1 MATALTTNWLHVDI
15 EDETPPL
22 LSTLSSCMTL
32 SDVQC
37 DGYVRLLAA
46 DISLEDYEEPSAKL
60 KVFRGLKLKQEQP
73 LPGIPTAIE
82 SLYIDETEPKTPVI
96 AVAIAESVLFYR
108 HLKPYF
114 KYTVPALDAEELE
127 LEVWRKLP
135 VMKSETHDALLQLL
149 KDVDHAKLS
158 RKTQRLL
165 QLSGDEREAFID
177 THKDSPVGR
186 VGNIVAMCCLKR
198 VSSSPN
204 PPSHLVLATDTG
216 RVYVLEPQGFNLV
229 YQGRTCSYET
239 AVPSLISVHG
249 TYETDFCIVVGTR
262 NGGVYLLRKS
272 NNEGQEILKL
282 STALTGLL
290 LLPVDQTIVV
300 TSMEPRYLCYSK
312 RGKLLHQVQLEAQP
326 VCILPLMLAHLGITL
341 VAVAL
346 QGGVVKFFLQRF
358 QVDEFVL
365 PETVAAML
373 YGRMGME
380 DHVLTLT
387 TQSGEMFVKILR
399 RVTRFEA
406 DVVAATAAAGKSAT
420 NSQRIEN
427 STSILD
433 KPKKSSIFVEQAARE
448 KQKAKASYGSF
459 QVELWRLR
467 HTAARATIDAIN
479 SSEST
484 ISGDLTHAPVKLSA
498 EVCGSGPAFRL
509 YLTVQNLSTFK
520 MASNLVVLLH
530 ADRRHYTM
538 QQSMA
543 RLPSV
548 LPGIPLRVDFEVV
561 AVLDVVDKLP
571 PGSLTPDNSQIRVM
585 LLKTGQSKPLI
596 SAAVAM
602 PQSEAAV

>member
-1 MATALTTNWLHVDI
+1 MATALTSNWLHVDI
-15 EDETPPL
+15 GEETPLL

-46 DISLEDYEEPSAKL
+46 DISLEDDDEPSAKL
-60 KVFRGLKLKQEQP
+60 KVFRGLKLKQEQS

-108 HLKPYF
+108 HMKPYF

-135 VMKSETHDALLQLL
+135 VMKTETHDELLQLL
-149 KDVDHAKLS
+149 KEVDHAKLS

-165 QLSGDEREAFID
+165 QLSGEERESFIE

-216 RVYVLEPQGFNLV
+216 RVFVLEPQGFNLV
-229 YQGRTCSYET
+229 YQARTCSYET

-262 NGGVYLLRKS
+262 NGGVYLLRKA
-272 NNEGQEILKL
+272 NNEGQEILKMT
-282 STALTGLL
+282 TALTGLL

-300 TSMEPRYLCYSK
+300 TTMEQRYLCYSK
-312 RGKLLHQVQLEAQP
+312 RGKLLYQVQLEAQP
-326 VCILPLMLAHLGITL
+326 VCILPLMLAHLGLTL

-346 QGGVVKFFLQRF
+346 QGGVVKFFLQRYL
-358 QVDEFVL
+358 VDEFVL

-387 TQSGEMFVKILR
+387 TQSGEMFFKILR
-399 RVTRFEA
+399 RVTRFET
-406 DVVAATAAAGKSAT
+406 DVVAAAAAANKSAT
-420 NSQRIEN
+420 KSQRIADV
-427 STSILD
+427 SILD

-448 KQKAKASYGSF
+448 KLKAKASYGSF

-538 QQSMA
+538 SQSMA

-561 AVLDVVDKLP
+561 AVLDPMDKLP

-596 SAAVAM
+596 AAAVAM
-602 PQSEAAV
+602 PQSEAAF

>member
-1 MATALTTNWLHVDI
+1 MATASASNWLHVDI
-15 EDETPPL
+15 GDETPQL

-46 DISLEDYEEPSAKL
+46 DISLEDDEEPSAKL
-60 KVFRGLKLKQEQP
+60 KVFRGLKLKQEQS

-82 SLYIDETEPKTPVI
+82 SLYIDETETKTPVI

-135 VMKSETHDALLQLL
+135 VVKTEAHDGLLQLL

-165 QLSGDEREAFID
+165 QLSDGERDSFIS

-186 VGNIVAMCCLKR
+186 VGSIVAMCCLKR
-198 VSSSPN
+198 VSSSSK

-216 RVYVLEPQGFNLV
+216 HIYVLEPQGFNLV
-229 YQGRTCSYET
+229 YQAKTCSYET
-239 AVPSLISVHG
+239 AVPSLISVQG

-272 NNEGQEILKL
+272 NNEGQEIIKMN
-282 STALTGLL
+282 TPLTGVL
-290 LLPVDQTIVV
+290 LLPVDQTIVI
-300 TSMEPRYLCYSK
+300 TTMEQRFLCYSK
-312 RGKLLHQVQLEAQP
+312 RGKLLYQVQLEAQP
-326 VCILPLMLAHLGITL
+326 VSILPLMLTHLGITL

-346 QGGVVKFFLQRF
+346 KGGTVKFFLQRF
-358 QVDEFVL
+358 LVDEFVV
-365 PETVAAML
+365 PQTVAAML

-387 TQSGEMFVKILR
+387 TQTGEIFIKILR
-399 RVTRFEA
+399 RITRFENTI
-406 DVVAATAAAGKSAT
+406 DAAALASKNST
-420 NSQRIEN
+420 TSQR
-427 STSILD
+427 TVDACILD

-448 KQKAKASYGSF
+448 KQQAKASYGSF

-538 QQSMA
+538 QQSLA

-548 LPGIPLRVDFEVV
+548 LPGIPLRIDFEVTSV
-561 AVLDVVDKLP
+561 QDPLDKLP
-571 PGSLTPDNSQIRVM
+571 PASLTPDNSQIRVM

-596 SAAVAM
+596 AAAVTM
-602 PQSEAAV
+602 PQSEAPM

>member
-1 MATALTTNWLHVDI
+1 MATALTSNWLHVDI
-15 EDETPPL
+15 GEETPLL

-46 DISLEDYEEPSAKL
+46 DISLEDDDEPSAKL
-60 KVFRGLKLKQEQP
+60 KVFRGLKLKQEQS

-108 HLKPYF
+108 HMKPYF

-135 VMKSETHDALLQLL
+135 VMKAETHDELLQLL

-165 QLSGDEREAFID
+165 QLSGEERESFIE

-216 RVYVLEPQGFNLV
+216 RVFVLEPQGFNLV
-229 YQGRTCSYET
+229 YQARTCSYET

-262 NGGVYLLRKS
+262 NGGVYLLRKA
-272 NNEGQEILKL
+272 NNEGQEILKM

-300 TSMEPRYLCYSK
+300 TAMEQRYLCYSK
-312 RGKLLHQVQLEAQP
+312 RGKLLYQVQLEAQP
-326 VCILPLMLAHLGITL
+326 VCILPLMLAHLGLTL

-346 QGGVVKFFLQRF
+346 QGGVVKFFLQRYL
-358 QVDEFVL
+358 VDEFVL

-387 TQSGEMFVKILR
+387 TTSGEMFIKILR
-399 RVTRFEA
+399 RVTRFET
-406 DVVAATAAAGKSAT
+406 DVVAAAAAANKSAT
-420 NSQRIEN
+420 KSQCIADV
-427 STSILD
+427 SILD

-448 KQKAKASYGSF
+448 KLKAKASYGSF

-538 QQSMA
+538 SQSMA

-561 AVLDVVDKLP
+561 AVLDPLDKLP

-596 SAAVAM
+596 AAAVAM
-602 PQSEAAV
+602 PQSEAAF

>member
-1 MATALTTNWLHVDI
+1 MATALTSNWLHVDI
-15 EDETPPL
+15 GEETPLL

-37 DGYVRLLAA
+37 DGYMRLLAA
-46 DISLEDYEEPSAKL
+46 DISLEEDDEPSAKL
-60 KVFRGLKLKQEQP
+60 KVFRGLKLKQEQS

-108 HLKPYF
+108 HMKPYF

-135 VMKSETHDALLQLL
+135 VMKAETHDELLQLL

-165 QLSGDEREAFID
+165 QLSGEERESFIE

-216 RVYVLEPQGFNLV
+216 RVFVLEPQGFNLV
-229 YQGRTCSYET
+229 YQARTCSYET

-262 NGGVYLLRKS
+262 NGGVYLLRKA
-272 NNEGQEILKL
+272 NNEGQEILKM

-300 TSMEPRYLCYSK
+300 TTMEQRYLCYSK
-312 RGKLLHQVQLEAQP
+312 RGKLLYQVQLEAQP
-326 VCILPLMLAHLGITL
+326 VCILPLMLAHLGLTL

-346 QGGVVKFFLQRF
+346 QGGVVKFFLQRYL
-358 QVDEFVL
+358 VDEFVL

-387 TQSGEMFVKILR
+387 TQSGEMFIKILR
-399 RVTRFEA
+399 RVTRFET
-406 DVVAATAAAGKSAT
+406 DVVAAAAAANKSAT
-420 NSQRIEN
+420 KSQRIADV
-427 STSILD
+427 SILD

-448 KQKAKASYGSF
+448 KLKAKASYGSF

-538 QQSMA
+538 SQSMA

-548 LPGIPLRVDFEVV
+548 LPGIPLRVDFEVM
-561 AVLDVVDKLP
+561 AVLDPLDKLP

-596 SAAVAM
+596 AAAVAM
-602 PQSEAAV
+602 PQSEAAF

>member
-1 MATALTTNWLHVDI
+1 MATALTSNWLHVDI
-15 EDETPPL
+15 GEETPLL

-46 DISLEDYEEPSAKL
+46 DISLEDDDEPSAKL
-60 KVFRGLKLKQEQP
+60 KVFRGLKLKQEQS

-108 HLKPYF
+108 HMKPYF

-135 VMKSETHDALLQLL
+135 VMKTETHDELLQLL

-165 QLSGDEREAFID
+165 QLSGEERESFIE

-216 RVYVLEPQGFNLV
+216 RVFVLEPQGFNLV
-229 YQGRTCSYET
+229 YQARTCSYET

-262 NGGVYLLRKS
+262 NGGVYLLRKA
-272 NNEGQEILKL
+272 NNEGQEILKMT
-282 STALTGLL
+282 TALTGLL

-300 TSMEPRYLCYSK
+300 TTMEQRYLCYSK
-312 RGKLLHQVQLEAQP
+312 RGKLLYQVQLEAQP
-326 VCILPLMLAHLGITL
+326 VCILPLMLAHLGLTL

-346 QGGVVKFFLQRF
+346 QGGVVKFFLQRYL
-358 QVDEFVL
+358 VDEFVL

-387 TQSGEMFVKILR
+387 TQSGEMFIKILR
-399 RVTRFEA
+399 RVTRFET
-406 DVVAATAAAGKSAT
+406 DVVAAAAAANKSAT
-420 NSQRIEN
+420 KSQRIADV
-427 STSILD
+427 SILD

-448 KQKAKASYGSF
+448 KLKAKASYGSF

-538 QQSMA
+538 SQSMA

-561 AVLDVVDKLP
+561 AVLDPIDKLP
-571 PGSLTPDNSQIRVM
+571 PGSLTPDNSHIRVM

-596 SAAVAM
+596 AAAVAM
-602 PQSEAAV
+602 PQSEAAF

>member
-1 MATALTTNWLHVDI
+1 MATASVPNWLHVDI
-15 EDETPPL
+15 GEETPQV

-46 DISLEDYEEPSAKL
+46 DISLEDIAEPSAKL
-60 KVFRGLKLKQEQP
+60 KIFRGVQLKQEQP

-82 SLYIDETEPKTPVI
+82 SLYIDESEPKTPVI

-114 KYTVPALDAEELE
+114 KYTIPASDADELE

-135 VMKSETHDALLQLL
+135 VMKPEAHDGLLQLL

-165 QLSGDEREAFID
+165 QLSEDERAAFVS

-186 VGNIVAMCCLKR
+186 TGNIVAMCCLKR
-198 VSSSPN
+198 VSSNVN

-216 RVYVLEPQGFNLV
+216 RVLVLEPQGFNLI
-229 YQGRTCSYET
+229 YQAKTCSYET

-272 NNEGQEILKL
+272 SSEGQEIFKL
-282 STALTGLL
+282 STPLTGLQ
-290 LLPVDQTIVV
+290 LLPIDQTIVI
-300 TSMEPRYLCYSK
+300 TTMEHRYLCCSK
-312 RGKLLHQVQLEAQP
+312 RGKLLYQMQLDAAP
-326 VCILPLMLAHLGITL
+326 VCILPLMLTHLGITL

-346 QGGVVKFFLQRF
+346 QGGKVIFFLNRY
-358 QVDEFVL
+358 QVDEFVV
-365 PETVAAML
+365 PQTVAGMI

-380 DHVLTLT
+380 DHVLTLI
-387 TQSGEMFVKILR
+387 TQTGEMIIKILR
-399 RVTRFEA
+399 RITRFEPDPKA
-406 DVVAATAAAGKSAT
+406 LALANKDSGVPHKIVDA
-420 NSQRIEN
+420 
-427 STSILD
+427 SILD
-433 KPKKSSIFVEQAARE
+433 KSKKSSIFVEQAARE
-448 KQKAKASYGSF
+448 KQQAKSSYASF

-520 MASNLVVLLH
+520 MASNLSVLLH
-530 ADRRHYTM
+530 ADRRHYTI
-538 QQSMA
+538 QQSVA

-561 AVLDVVDKLP
+561 AVLDAMDKLP
-571 PGSLTPDNSQIRVM
+571 PASLTPDNSQLRVM
-585 LLKTGQSKPLI
+585 LLKTGQAKPLI
-596 SAAVAM
+596 AAVVAM
-602 PQSEAAV
+602 PQSEAAF

>member
-1 MATALTTNWLHVDI
+1 MAIAKEFNWLHVDS
-15 EDETPPL
+15 EDENPHL
-22 LSTLSSCMTL
+22 LSTLSSCLTL

-37 DGYVRLLAA
+37 DNYVRLLAV
-46 DISLEDYEEPSAKL
+46 DISLDDYEAEPSAKL
-60 KVFRGLKLKQEQP
+60 KVFRGLRLKQEYP

-82 SLYIDETEPKTPVI
+82 SLYIDESEPKTPVI

-114 KYTVPALDAEELE
+114 KYTIPVLEADDLEAEL
-127 LEVWRKLP
+127 WRKLP
-135 VMKSETHDALLQLL
+135 VMKRETHDDLLLLL

-165 QLSGDEREAFID
+165 QLSGEEREAFIE

-186 VGNIVAMCCLKR
+186 IGNIVTMCCLKR
-198 VSSSPN
+198 VSSDAN
-204 PPSHLVLATDTG
+204 PPSHLVLTTDTG
-216 RVYVLEPQGFNLV
+216 HIYVLEPQGFNLV
-229 YQGRTCSYET
+229 YEAKICSYET

-249 TYETDFCIVVGTR
+249 TYETEFCIVVGTR

-272 NNEGQEILKL
+272 SSEGQEILKL
-282 STALTGLL
+282 TTPLTGLL

-300 TSMEPRYLCYSK
+300 TTMEPNLSCYSK
-312 RGKLLHQVQLEAQP
+312 RGKQLYQVQLEAHP
-326 VCILPLMLAHLGITL
+326 VCIIPLPLTHLGITL

-346 QGGVVKFFLQRF
+346 QGGAVKFYLQRYL
-358 QVDEFVL
+358 VDEFEV

-380 DHVLTLT
+380 DHVLTLI
-387 TQSGEMFVKILR
+387 TQSGQMIVKILR
-399 RVTRFEA
+399 RVTCFDPINEIGA
-406 DVVAATAAAGKSAT
+406 SKTTLSSHQVVDA
-420 NSQRIEN
+420 
-427 STSILD
+427 SILD

-448 KQKAKASYGSF
+448 KVHAKASYSSF

-498 EVCGSGPAFRL
+498 EVCGAGPAFRL

-520 MASNLVVLLH
+520 MASNLLVLLH
-530 ADRRHYTM
+530 ADRRHYTL
-538 QQSMA
+538 QQSLA

-561 AVLDVVDKLP
+561 AVLDAVDKLP
-571 PGSLTPDNSQIRVM
+571 PASLTPDNAQIRVM
-585 LLKTGQSKPLI
+585 LLKIGQSKPLI
-596 SAAVAM
+596 AAVVAM
-602 PQSEAAV
+602 PQSEAAF

>member
-1 MATALTTNWLHVDI
+1 MAGGAPNWLHVET
-15 EDETPPL
+15 EDENPRLT
-22 LSTLSSCMTL
+22 TLSSCMTL

-37 DGYVRLLAA
+37 DGYIRLLAA
-46 DISLEDYEEPSAKL
+46 DISLEDDAKEPSATL
-60 KVFRGLKLKQEQP
+60 KVFRGLKLKLEQP

-114 KYTVPALDAEELE
+114 KYTIPALDSDDLE

-135 VMKSETHDALLQLL
+135 VVQADTHNALLESL
-149 KDVDHAKLS
+149 KGIDHAKLS
-158 RKTQRLL
+158 RKSQRLL
-165 QLSGDEREAFID
+165 QLTEAERPAFIK
-177 THKDSPVGR
+177 THTDSAVGR
-186 VGNIVAMCCLKR
+186 VGSIVIMCCIKR
-198 VSSSPN
+198 VSSDAN

-216 RVYVLEPQGFNLV
+216 HIFVLEPQGFNLV
-229 YQGRTCSYET
+229 YQGSTCSYET
-239 AVPSLISVHG
+239 AVPSLLSVQG
-249 TYETDFCIVVGTR
+249 TYETDFCIVVATR

-272 NNEGQEILKL
+272 NSVGQEIFKL
-282 STALTGLL
+282 STPLTGLL
-290 LLPVDQTIVV
+290 LLPIDQTILAS
-300 TSMEPRYLCYSK
+300 TMDSRYQCYSK
-312 RGKLLHQVQLEAQP
+312 RGKLLYQVQLDSQP
-326 VCILPLMLAHLGITL
+326 VCILPLNLTHLGITL

-346 QGGVVKFFLQRF
+346 KGGAVKFFLQRY

-365 PETVAAML
+365 EETVDAML

-380 DHVLTLT
+380 DHVLTLV
-387 TQSGEMFVKILR
+387 TQSGQMIVKILR
-399 RVTRFEA
+399 RVSRFEPKA
-406 DVVAATAAAGKSAT
+406 EALAGRRLGASDHKLTDGS
-420 NSQRIEN
+420 
-427 STSILD
+427 SILD

-448 KQKAKASYGSF
+448 KQQAKATYGSF

-520 MASNLVVLLH
+520 MASNLMVLLH
-530 ADRRHYTM
+530 ADRRHYAI
-538 QQSMA
+538 QQSLA

-561 AVLDVVDKLP
+561 AVLDALDKLP
-571 PGSLTPDNSQIRVM
+571 PPSLTLDNSLIRVM
-585 LLKTGQSKPLI
+585 LMKAGQAKPLI
-596 SAAVAM
+596 AAAVTM
-602 PQSEAAV
+602 PQSEAAF